1 MDDLI
6 RASALQGFA
15 ELVRE
20 LGGDPLPVL
29 SAAHLRADL
38 LGDTEAYVPF
48 TAMARVVE
56 RAATELACPDFAL
69 RLATRQSIEILGPVS
84 LIARH
89 SATALA
95 AVGGIAEY
103 LHTYSPAMRISFEPV
118 TGTTTRYLFEVV
130 VPGLPSRAH
139 VHELALG
146 VTLGIF
152 RLLMGARFRPLR
164 VAFPHAPLSQPA
176 RYRRFF
182 GCPVDFGTAHCGIDL
197 ATADLDQRLPADD
210 PQVRQYIARYLAP
223 TDSGLADDLTDRV
236 RHLIDKTLPTG
247 HASAVTV
254 AAHLGL
260 HPRTLQRRLASEG
273 STFERLL
280 DDVRRDRARHYL
292 GESDLA
298 LGQIATM
305 LGYAQ
310 QSCLTRASTRW
321 FGAPPRTVR
330 NAAKTPPFVQDPAG
344 TEGARPTIRA
354 TATA

>member
-29 SAAHLRADL
+29 ATVHLRAEL

-48 TAMARVVE
+48 TALARVVE
-56 RAATELACPDFAL
+56 RTATELACPDFAL
-69 RLATRQSIEILGPVS
+69 LLATRQSIEILGPVA

-89 SATALA
+89 SATALD
-95 AVGGIAEY
+95 AVRSIAEY
-103 LHTYSPAMRISFEPV
+103 LDTYSPAMRISLEPL

-130 VPGLPSRAH
+130 VPGLPARAQ

-152 RLLMGARFRPLR
+152 RLLMGSRFRPLR
-164 VAFPHAPLSQPA
+164 VSFSHAPLSQPA

-182 GCPVDFGTAHCGIDL
+182 GGPVDFGAAHYGMDL
-197 ATADLDQRLPADD
+197 ATTDLDHRLPADD
-210 PQVRQYIARYLAP
+210 PRVREYIARYLAP

-236 RHLIDKTLPTG
+236 RHLISRTLPTG

-260 HPRTLQRRLASEG
+260 HPRTLQRRLARQG
-273 STFERLL
+273 GTFERLL

-292 GESDLA
+292 GESNLA

-305 LGYAQ
+305 LGYSQ
-310 QSCLTRASTRW
+310 QSCLTRASARW
-321 FGAPPRTVR
+321 FGAPPRAVR
-330 NAAKTPPFVQDPAG
+330 TAAK
-344 TEGARPTIRA
+344 
-354 TATA
+354 